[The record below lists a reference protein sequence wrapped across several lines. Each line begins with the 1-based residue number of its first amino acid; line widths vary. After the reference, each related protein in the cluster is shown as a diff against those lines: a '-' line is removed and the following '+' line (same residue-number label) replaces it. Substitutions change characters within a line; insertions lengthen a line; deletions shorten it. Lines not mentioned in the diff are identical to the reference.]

1 MFVCALHTYISVI
14 IIWQVCSI
22 YVHNTYICIM
32 YVYVCTC
39 TPSPQ
44 GETVVDL
51 VDEEHSKEFEE
62 LKTVAEAAQGVS
74 AGRVGR
80 CPTAT
85 HLSLPLSAGRVGR
98 CPTATH
104 LSLPLSHCPSAV
116 ATYVLLVFKSPFIYI
131 HTFAVVGIISQMYLR
146 IYSTYV
152 CTYVCASLC
161 LTISVRTYMFVSV
174 CVCVCML
181 SCSPVLSGQVYVCMY
196 SKYVCK
202 GWMCCVQFQHSLSS
216 DIT

>member
-1 MFVCALHTYISVI
+1 
-14 IIWQVCSI
+14 
-22 YVHNTYICIM
+22 M

-39 TPSPQ
+39 APSPQ

-85 HLSLPLSAGRVGR
+85 HLSLPLS
-98 CPTATH
+98 
-104 LSLPLSHCPSAV
+104 HCPSAV

-131 HTFAVVGIISQMYLR
+131 R
-146 IYSTYV
+146 TYICSGRHYIPNV
-152 CTYVCASLC
+152 LTYIQYVRVYIRMCIFVFDNLCTYVYVCQ
-161 LTISVRTYMFVSV
+161 
-174 CVCVCML
+174 CVCVCLYAKMFPCIVWP
-181 SCSPVLSGQVYVCMY
+181 SVRMY
-196 SKYVCK
+196 SKYIRLTK
-202 GWMCCVQFQHSLSS
+202 GGCVAML
-216 DIT
+216 TE